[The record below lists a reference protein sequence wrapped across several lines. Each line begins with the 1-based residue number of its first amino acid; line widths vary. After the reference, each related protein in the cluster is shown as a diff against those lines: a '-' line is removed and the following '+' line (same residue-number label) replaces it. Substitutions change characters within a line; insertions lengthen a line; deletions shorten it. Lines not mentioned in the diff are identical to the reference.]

1 MSATL
6 PVRVMVYDAWDTLTL
21 DVPPSMSLGDLKRE
35 ALTQARVRGDPGE
48 YVVWGGLGGS
58 AYPAGGSGTHPQPGW
73 AGGNFGRPKPFPT
86 PGRLLPIG

>member
-35 ALTQARVRGDPGE
+35 ALTRARVRGDPGG
-48 YVVWGGLGGS
+48 YLVKFLGAELDDETRSLQEAGIPAHGS
-58 AYPAGGSGTHPQPGW
+58 LIVLPCHR
-73 AGGNFGRPKPFPT
+73 RPV
-86 PGRLLPIG
+86 R